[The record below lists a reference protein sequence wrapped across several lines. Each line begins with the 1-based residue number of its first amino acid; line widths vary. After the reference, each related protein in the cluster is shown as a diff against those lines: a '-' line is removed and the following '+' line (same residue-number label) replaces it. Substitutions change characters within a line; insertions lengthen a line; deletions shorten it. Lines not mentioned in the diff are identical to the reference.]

1 MTENRPK
8 AELERFPEKCE
19 AVFRPE
25 TRQGKGQEPAPPKSG
40 REDRLAEALRANLA
54 RRKAQDRA
62 RKSAPDKTAVEP
74 KE

>member
-8 AELERFPEKCE
+8 AEL
-19 AVFRPE
+19 
-25 TRQGKGQEPAPPKSG
+25 QGPPPARSG

-54 RRKAQDRA
+54 RRKAQSRA
-62 RKSAPDKTAVEP
+62 KAQDCGPAPDQTAAEP